1 MTDGVFVSA
10 SPAETERLGERM
22 AAVLPQGTVVGLH
35 GDLAT
40 GKTCLVRGMARVFG
54 PADNVH
60 SPTFTLV
67 NRYGAGP
74 YLYHLDLYRLSGPEE
89 TLDLGIEELMA
100 PDGVCVVEWAERAEG
115 ILPADCPRL
124 YLEHLGGD
132 RRKIAWKTGDDAVGK
147 LLAALTP
154 GTD

>member
-1 MTDGVFVSA
+1 MSTAEVVST
-10 SPAETERLGERM
+10 SPEETERMGEHL
-22 AAVLPQGTVVGLH
+22 ATVLPEGTVVALH

-54 PADNVH
+54 PSDLVH

-67 NRYGAGP
+67 NRYGTGP
-74 YLYHLDLYRLSGPEE
+74 FLYHLDLYRLRGPEE

-100 PDGVCVVEWAERAEG
+100 PDGICVVEWAERAEG
-115 ILPADCPRL
+115 ILPDGCLRL

-132 RRKIAWKTGDDAVGK
+132 KRRISWR
-147 LLAALTP
+147 AADPAFSAFLE
-154 GTD
+154 GL